1 MILITGANGYIGYEL
16 VKKLLE
22 QNKTVRAFCHK
33 ESEKINLLKKEY
45 KEKIEIIYGN
55 IEDIENYKLILKDVK
70 IVYHLAGKTGES
82 ADIEKINVIATQKLF
97 EQCIKY
103 KIEKVVF
110 FSTVAVY
117 KQEKEVN
124 INTLKQPSNIYGKT
138 KLKAEEIGIEYYK
151 SQKLPL
157 IILEPCSVYGKTYK
171 GSMGKILKRA
181 EKGYCIKI
189 GEGNYKNTYI
199 HIEDLI
205 KIAIKVTESD
215 EYIGKTIICGT
226 ETLTIKQINQILKV
240 KEIHISEKIAKLIL
254 KLPFKLKIKTTIRQ
268 LMRISEYRTNYNLDK
283 FIKFEEYIKM
293 ENRYG
298 KKY

>member
-1 MILITGANGYIGYEL
+1 MILVTGANGYIGYEL

-22 QNKTVRAFCHK
+22 QNKKVRVFCHK
-33 ESEKINLLKKEY
+33 ESEKIDFLKKQY

-55 IEDIENYKLILKDVK
+55 IEDIDNYKLILEDVN

-82 ADIEKINVIATQKLF
+82 VDIEKINVIATQKLF

-103 KIEKVVF
+103 NIKKVVF

-151 SQKLPL
+151 NQKLPL
-157 IILEPCSVYGKTYK
+157 IILEPCSVYGRTYK

-199 HIEDLI
+199 HIDDLI
-205 KIAIKVTESD
+205 SIAIKVIEND

-254 KLPFKLKIKTTIRQ
+254 KLPFKLKIKSTIKQ
-268 LMRISEYRTNYNLDK
+268 LTRTSEYQTNYNLDK